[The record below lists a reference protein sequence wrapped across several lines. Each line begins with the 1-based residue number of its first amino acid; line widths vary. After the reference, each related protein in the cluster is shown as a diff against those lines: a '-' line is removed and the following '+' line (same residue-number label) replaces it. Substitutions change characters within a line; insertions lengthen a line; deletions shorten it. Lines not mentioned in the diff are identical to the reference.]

1 MLSCVVKAFVRED
14 YERSRTSNKAANA
27 VYRMFVKAETYVSF
41 NNPVMMLTVFG
52 SMLGLSWLGAKAIV
66 LEGFTEGGLMSLFSY
81 VVEHPHEPDDDL
93 HDSLS

>member
-1 MLSCVVKAFVRED
+1 
-14 YERSRTSNKAANA
+14 
-27 VYRMFVKAETYVSF
+27 MFVKAETYVSF

-81 VVEHPHEPDDDL
+81 VMSIL
-93 HDSLS
+93 MSLMMISMIFVMMSMSVAAPAASARC